1 MNEPQTCPEC
11 GEPLVD
17 EFEVKN
23 GLCWCC
29 QAAEALDEPTP
40 IFAPIFEGLL
50 QGQKFMARMRGAA

>member
-1 MNEPQTCPEC
+1 MTTTTTCPEC
-11 GEPLVD
+11 GEPMSD

-50 QGQKFMARMRGAA
+50 